1 MPRPRPG
8 VGCTMGPLAIVDRGA
23 LPAEGPIMKSR
34 FLTGR
39 LLIAL
44 IVIVSSMWTALASAQ
59 TPVLSAELQTSLQA
73 RGSDAAQQALA
84 QATERAVK
92 AGASDEMARSLVDH
106 IDERGL
112 PMATVAAW
120 LENTA
125 RLGEEGLPLNTVL
138 SFYVQGVAKGYPADR
153 IEPVVAAVEHR
164 LREAATLVDAMGPT
178 SNVDSRRK
186 VIDDVAWVLGLEGVS
201 KDDVSRPITLAQ
213 DEDKPVDAL
222 HSPVLTF
229 GTLIASGLPTE
240 QSFDVVSAAWTKGYR
255 GEPLERLGAALA
267 NANPSGGAPPQHL
280 VNEVMQLLDRE
291 TSQDRFF
298 QGLDELMG
306 REGYRLPS
314 IGTSDDPLGS
324 RPRPGPGIKDPIR
337 DNDKPAPGK

>member
-1 MPRPRPG
+1 M
-8 VGCTMGPLAIVDRGA
+8 
-23 LPAEGPIMKSR
+23 MKTR
-34 FLTGR
+34 FLR
-39 LLIAL
+39 PLFVLLVIASAMPAARA
-44 IVIVSSMWTALASAQ
+44 VAQ
-59 TPVLSAELQTSLQA
+59 TPVLSAELQSSLQA
-73 RGSDAAQQALA
+73 RGSDTAQRALA
-84 QATERAVK
+84 EATERAVK

-106 IDERGL
+106 IDQNAL

-138 SFYVQGVAKGYPADR
+138 SFYVQGVAKGYPSDR

-164 LREAATLVDAMGPT
+164 LREAAALVDAMGTT
-178 SNVDSRRK
+178 SNVESRRK

-201 KDDVSRPITLAQ
+201 KEDVSRPITLARE
-213 DEDKPVDAL
+213 EDKPVDAL
-222 HSPVLTF
+222 QSPVLTF
-229 GTLIASGLPTE
+229 GTLVASGLPTE
-240 QSFDVVSAAWTKGYR
+240 TSFDVVSAAWTKGYR

-267 NANPSGGAPPQHL
+267 NANPTGGAPPQHL

-291 TSQDRFF
+291 SSQDRFF

-314 IGTSDDPLGS
+314 MGISEDPLGVH
-324 RPRPGPGIKDPIR
+324 RDPTRGIKDPIR
-337 DNDKPAPGK
+337 NDNDKPRSEERRAGKE